1 MQETEKIRILRI
13 ISRLNIGGPSIHSL
27 LLSKKL
33 ESQFFESHLIFG
45 TSNTLEGT
53 LAPTGA
59 QSFNYYYIPTL
70 QRDISLLKDLRSFIS
85 ILKIIKKVRP
95 HIVHTHQAKA
105 GLLGRIAALTMG
117 VPIRIH
123 TFHGH
128 VFHSY
133 FSHWK
138 SKFFILLERIL
149 ARYSH
154 LIAISENQKKELEIY
169 LKHPPSISV
178 IPLGLELKTFQ
189 NLPPQGHVKKQW
201 GFPINS
207 VLVGIV
213 GRLAPIKNHDLFLD
227 IAQELKNKCPHVI
240 FLIVGDGERRPYLE
254 KRIQNENLDN
264 IKMLG
269 WQRDLKTIYSLLDI
283 VVLTSLNEGTPVSLI
298 EAAACQKP
306 IVSANVGGVSSIVQ
320 HETNGYLVHNHNK
333 SDFINFLEKLIQNKE
348 LRETMGKSL
357 QQKIIEYFGEDHL
370 VQDIE
375 GLYKKTGS
383 KYRAKHRGVGG
394 KNILPFI

>member
-1 MQETEKIRILRI
+1 
-13 ISRLNIGGPSIHSL
+13 
-27 LLSKKL
+27 
-33 ESQFFESHLIFG
+33 
-45 TSNTLEGT
+45 
-53 LAPTGA
+53 
-59 QSFNYYYIPTL
+59 
-70 QRDISLLKDLRSFIS
+70 
-85 ILKIIKKVRP
+85 
-95 HIVHTHQAKA
+95 
-105 GLLGRIAALTMG
+105 
-117 VPIRIH
+117 
-123 TFHGH
+123 
-128 VFHSY
+128 
-133 FSHWK
+133 
-138 SKFFILLERIL
+138 
-149 ARYSH
+149 
-154 LIAISENQKKELEIY
+154 
-169 LKHPPSISV
+169 
-178 IPLGLELKTFQ
+178 
-189 NLPPQGHVKKQW
+189 
-201 GFPINS
+201 
-207 VLVGIV
+207 
-213 GRLAPIKNHDLFLD
+213 
-227 IAQELKNKCPHVI
+227 
-240 FLIVGDGERRPYLE
+240 
-254 KRIQNENLDN
+254 
-264 IKMLG
+264 MLG